1 MLAYILRR
9 LLWVPVVLLVV
20 TFVTFGLGVYGPGDP
35 ITLRLGQ
42 HANPEVAAR
51 LRHELGLDQP
61 FVVQYREYLS
71 GVVHGDLG
79 ESLVYRGRPV
89 SALIFPKIWVS
100 MQLGLLAT
108 AIAVGAGVPL
118 GLMAALRQGTW
129 KDTSI
134 VSGALSLY
142 IMPAFILAPILLYLF
157 AFRLHWVPAAGWG
170 GLVDKRIIL
179 PALVLGLPGIAGI
192 TRLMR
197 ASTLEVIGQDY
208 VRTARAKGLLPR
220 RINYVH
226 IGRNAILPVVTV
238 VGLSL
243 ATLVEGA
250 FITETIFGIPGVGRL
265 AVESLFARD
274 YPVIMALTLLVAAGY
289 VFVNLAVDIAYGVL
303 DPRIRY
309 R

>member
-9 LLWVPVVLLVV
+9 LLWVPVVLAVV
-20 TFVTFGLGVYGPGDP
+20 TFVTFALGLYGPGDP

-42 HANPEVAAR
+42 HANPEVASR

-61 FVVQYREYLS
+61 FLVQYRDYVS
-71 GVVHGDLG
+71 GVLHGDLG
-79 ESLVYRGRPV
+79 VSLVFRGRAV
-89 SALIFPKIWVS
+89 SDLLFPKIWVS
-100 MQLGLLAT
+100 MQLGLVAT
-108 AIAVGAGVPL
+108 AIAVGIGIPL
-118 GLMAALRQGTW
+118 GLASALRQGTW
-129 KDTSI
+129 KDTTI
-134 VSGALSLY
+134 VSGALLLY
-142 IMPAFILAPILLYLF
+142 IMPAFILAPVLLYVF
-157 AFRLHWVPAAGWG
+157 AYRLHWVPSAGWG
-170 GLVDKRIIL
+170 GLFDPRIIM
-179 PALVLGLPGIAGI
+179 PAVVLGLPGIAGI

-289 VFVNLAVDIAYGVL
+289 VLVNLAVDIAYSIL